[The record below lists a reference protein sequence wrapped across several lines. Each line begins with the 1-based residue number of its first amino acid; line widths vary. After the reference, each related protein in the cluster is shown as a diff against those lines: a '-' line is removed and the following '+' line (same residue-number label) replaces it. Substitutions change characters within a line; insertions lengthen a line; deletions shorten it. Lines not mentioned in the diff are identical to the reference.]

1 MNTIKSTLLILTLS
15 FFVTQLHADSE
26 LTERMKARLSEVVT
40 AKDKGLIGESVDGLL
55 LIRNTKADSKTKDLV
70 KAENLDRKSL
80 FKLLAKQ
87 TGGEVDLVAKKFAKG
102 IAARAKKGHWFKN
115 SSGNWTSK

>member
-1 MNTIKSTLLILTLS
+1 MNTIKTTLLLFTFS
-15 FFVTQLHADSE
+15 FFVTQLYADSD
-26 LTERMKARLSEVVT
+26 LTTRMKARLSEVVT

-70 KAENLDRKSL
+70 NAENLDRKSL
-80 FKLLAKQ
+80 
-87 TGGEVDLVAKKFAKG
+87 LVAKKFAKG

-115 SSGNWTSK
+115 SSGNWISK

>member
-80 FKLLAKQ
+80 FNLLFWIVRQ
-87 TGGEVDLVAKKFAKG
+87 EC
-102 IAARAKKGHWFKN
+102 
-115 SSGNWTSK
+115 

>member
-1 MNTIKSTLLILTLS
+1 MNTIKTTLLLFTFS
-15 FFVTQLHADSE
+15 FFVTQLYADSD
-26 LTERMKARLSEVVT
+26 LTTRMKARLSEVVT
-40 AKDKGLIGESVDGLL
+40 AKDKGLIGESVDWLL

-70 KAENLDRKSL
+70 NAENLDRKSL

-87 TGGEVDLVAKKFAKG
+87 TGWEVDLVAKKFAKG

-115 SSGNWTSK
+115 SSGNWISK

>member
-1 MNTIKSTLLILTLS
+1 MNTIKTTLLLFTFS
-15 FFVTQLHADSE
+15 FFVTHLYADSD
-26 LTERMKARLSEVVT
+26 LTTRMKARLSEVVT

-70 KAENLDRKSL
+70 NAENLDLKSL

-87 TGGEVDLVAKKFAKG
+87 T
-102 IAARAKKGHWFKN
+102 
-115 SSGNWTSK
+115 